1 MRLRK
6 TITIPTRFEEEDPLP
21 AKSRNGTRPTY
32 PALLKEQVIPFNPN
46 HPPAAFPS
54 LSLKAKDA
62 SDHVQIETESECS
75 FHDSCSG
82 REGLPTDI
90 LGDINATPVFSDEH
104 EPVPYPNTNLPLDK
118 AYNLARDDEFDEH
131 DDPTLVDMMPPPL
144 HDPNDTSISEQDEVH
159 SMDYY
164 LSTWNA
170 LPLSLQSHIYIVL
183 SQKYSPKSVSKVLGL
198 TESEF
203 DKIQKAI
210 RLRSLYPASLSEIW
224 EYANQLSNSI
234 PGLPAS
240 TSIDVNTLNECMDY
254 LIFASNYAFAFE
266 SEVRNARNFL
276 ASRGMASDLLGT
288 WLPDPSEPEGSQCLV
303 NVPGIMGRASLPAID
318 VHDDSGYS
326 SMSEGDR
333 DVSHTQGYSSLS
345 TGTSRL
351 ELNAD
356 KYAHERGFAQAE
368 RPDFVNAHSHLSGGS
383 RKLGYPGTLLTTKAP
398 RHPLSI
404 VTKPDESPVQRKNG
418 VQAMEIDSSIDFD
431 LSVARE
437 YAFDPDSTLVL
448 LQKDMTDMA
457 QSAVRDTEVQCNSSC
472 KETSAEDI
480 PEQCGTSTERSS
492 NTPLAAVEEASED
505 TTMPGRPNP
514 HHLVLRIQNKDGLA
528 RIMRNGP
535 KSTDTHNPA
544 HTKEPELPAYPS
556 GYDKHHSAEVAPLR
570 PLNVNTKMSSF
581 SKALIESALHA
592 SKEITTSSKSN
603 YLPFLALGTPTKPRS
618 FPTFLNKRKASQTDI
633 YPASPKTQRTLTHS
647 QLSSP
652 RNGLVTE
659 EDSNNIDLRHS
670 QAKQPCNPR
679 LSSSRTSSEIS
690 TPTKYNVE
698 ITEFVASQSAE
709 AHSSSRSPRSP
720 SYSPISEN
728 EELEEFQAL
737 IRGPKAPN
745 LSIKVPTPNME
756 LAPPKTLSSTPTP
769 GLSLLFQQGV
779 TLKPPGLSGSSQH
792 AVQHPSTPVSFHA
805 AESAAEADTPS
816 SPNEVGDLV
825 AAPMPKI
832 KLVVRRPSSTLDTAD
847 DAKSKE
853 AKSAPSSILQSE
865 AREHEIVD
873 DFTAVSTPTPNQE
886 EEPKS
891 KPAKRA
897 RPKKEIL
904 QPEAKAQAKALPK
917 KRGPRGPY
925 RKTKERLA
933 REEQERT
940 MQNEQDQNQAEQ
952 AAHPQHQ
959 EAQPEQAPQQEL
971 ITRKKKAPM
980 F

>member
-21 AKSRNGTRPTY
+21 PKSRNGTRPTY
-32 PALLKEQVIPFNPN
+32 PALLKEQVIHFNPN
-46 HPPAAFPS
+46 HPPASFPS

-82 REGLPTDI
+82 REGLPADI
-90 LGDINATPVFSDEH
+90 LGDINDPQISSDEH
-104 EPVPYPNTNLPLDK
+104 EPVLYPNTNLPLDK
-118 AYNLARDDEFDEH
+118 AYNLARDDEFDEQ
-131 DDPTLVDMMPPPL
+131 DDPTLVDMVPPPL

-159 SMDYY
+159 LMDYY
-164 LSTWNA
+164 PSTWNA
-170 LPLSLQSHIYIVL
+170 LPLSLQSHLYIVL
-183 SQKYSPKSVSKVLGL
+183 SQKYSRKSVSKVLGL

-203 DKIQKAI
+203 DEIQKAI
-210 RLRSLYPASLSEIW
+210 RLRSLHPASLSEIW

-254 LIFASNYAFAFE
+254 MIFASNYAFAFE

-276 ASRGMASDLLGT
+276 ASRGIASDLLGT

-303 NVPGIMGRASLPAID
+303 NVPGILGRASLPAID

-351 ELNAD
+351 ELDAD

-368 RPDFVNAHSHLSGGS
+368 RPEFVNAHSHLSGRS
-383 RKLGYPGTLLTTKAP
+383 RKMGHLGTLLTTKPA

-404 VTKPDESPVQRKNG
+404 VTKPDESPGQGGNG
-418 VQAMEIDSSIDFD
+418 AEAMELDSSFDFD
-431 LSVARE
+431 ASVARE

-448 LQKDMTDMA
+448 VQEDMTDVA
-457 QSAVRDTEVQCNSSC
+457 QSVVRDTEVQRNSSC
-472 KETSAEDI
+472 RETSAEDI
-480 PEQCGTSTERSS
+480 PEQCGTSTARSR
-492 NTPLAAVEEASED
+492 NTPLVAVEEASED

-528 RIMRNGP
+528 RIMRKEP
-535 KSTDTHNPA
+535 KSTDSHNSA

-556 GYDKHHSAEVAPLR
+556 DYDKHRSAEVAPLR

-592 SKEITTSSKSN
+592 SKEITTSSKSK
-603 YLPFLALGTPTKPRS
+603 YLPFLAFGTPTKPVS
-618 FPTFLNKRKASQTDI
+618 LPTFLNKRKASQTDI
-633 YPASPKTQRTLTHS
+633 FPASPKTQRTLTHS

-652 RNGLVTE
+652 RNPIVTE
-659 EDSNNIDLRHS
+659 EDNHFNLRHS
-670 QAKQPCNPR
+670 QAKQSWTPR
-679 LSSSRTSSEIS
+679 TSSSRTSSEIS
-690 TPTKYNVE
+690 TPTKCNVE
-698 ITEFVASQSAE
+698 TTKFVASQSAE
-709 AHSSSRSPRSP
+709 VHSSSRSPRSP

-737 IRGPKAPN
+737 IRGPKAPI

-756 LAPPKTLSSTPTP
+756 LAPLKTLSSTPTP
-769 GLSLLFQQGV
+769 GLSLQFQQGV
-779 TLKPPGLSGSSQH
+779 TLKSPALRGSGQH
-792 AVQHPSTPVSFHA
+792 AAQHPSTPVSSHA
-805 AESAAEADTPS
+805 AESAAEADKPS

-825 AAPMPKI
+825 VAPMPKI
-832 KLVVRRPSSTLDTAD
+832 KLVVRRPSSTLDPAD
-847 DAKSKE
+847 DATSKE
-853 AKSAPSSILQSE
+853 AKSGPSSILQSE
-865 AREHEIVD
+865 AREHEIED

-886 EEPKS
+886 EESKS

-904 QPEAKAQAKALPK
+904 QPEAKAQAKAPPK

-952 AAHPQHQ
+952 GAQPQQQ
-959 EAQPEQAPQQEL
+959 EAQPEQAPQQEP
-971 ITRKKKAPM
+971 IIRKKKAPM